1 VRGPDDT
8 PSRLAAV
15 AEQLFA
21 EHGEEAISLR
31 AIAREARASPAAV
44 HYHYGGRDEL
54 LRVVVNRHLE
64 PLNGRRLRFLD
75 FALANHG
82 PAVPVEIIIEAAVRP
97 DLELLA
103 RLRRGRVTVARFLGR
118 AWTQPGPAVA
128 GCVTQHFEPLA
139 RAFVPALRRSLP
151 EVGKA
156 ELRDRLRLV
165 MATVAML
172 LATAPEPDEPGPL
185 GTDDVDEQVR
195 RLVAFCAA
203 GMAAPPR
210 YRATGTD
217 TDEPE
222 PRPRTSKRKKR

>member
-1 VRGPDDT
+1 
-8 PSRLAAV
+8 V

-31 AIAREARASPAAV
+31 AIAREARASAAAV
-44 HYHYGGRDEL
+44 HYHFGGRDEL

-64 PLNGRRLRFLD
+64 PLNMRRLRFLD

-82 PAVPVEIIIEAAVRP
+82 PVVPVEIILEAAVRP

-103 RLRRGRVTVARFLGR
+103 KLRRTRVTVARFLGR
-118 AWTQPGPAVA
+118 AWTLPGPAMA
-128 GCVTQHFEPLA
+128 GCISQHFEPFA
-139 RAFVPALRRSLP
+139 RAFVAALRRSLP

-165 MATVAML
+165 MASVAML

-210 YRATGTD
+210 YRAVAD
-217 TDEPE
+217 QDEAP
-222 PRPRTSKRKKR
+222 PGPRTPKRKKRSSAR

>member
-1 VRGPDDT
+1 MARK
-8 PSRLAAV
+8 
-15 AEQLFA
+15 
-21 EHGEEAISLR
+21 HISLR
-31 AIAREARASPAAV
+31 AIARAARASAAAV
-44 HYHYGGRDEL
+44 HYHFGGRDEL
-54 LRVVVNRHLE
+54 LRVVVSRHLE
-64 PLNGRRLRFLD
+64 PLNVRRLRFLD

-82 PAVPVEIIIEAAVRP
+82 PAVPVEILLEAAVRP

-103 RLRRGRVTVARFLGR
+103 KLRRGRVTVARLLGR
-118 AWTQPGPAVA
+118 AWTLPGPAVA
-128 GCVTQHFEPLA
+128 ACVAQHFEPFA

-210 YRATGTD
+210 YRVSAMPTPTS
-217 TDEPE
+217 
-222 PRPRTSKRKKR
+222 PRRSLRRSGRSGSRSFHRPARRVRVERP